1 MSLGGTGWVFFVSN
15 KVRNV
20 ILNGMYV
27 SLQITSSVSLKD
39 DRWATRRLR
48 SFFFFESWKTAKKQN
63 VVGSVNTSVKNRD
76 LTLEQP
82 WYRGLFRLL

>member
-48 SFFFFESWKTAKKQN
+48 SFFFFWKLENCKK
-63 VVGSVNTSVKNRD
+63 TK
-76 LTLEQP
+76 
-82 WYRGLFRLL
+82 RGRFCQHLREKQT